1 MVSADTARTVVGILG
16 NIIALCLFLSP
27 VPTFIQ
33 ICKKG
38 TVERFSPIPYLA
50 TLLNCMLWTLY
61 GLPIVHPHSTL
72 VVTIN
77 GAGLLIELTYVLLF
91 LIYSAKKQRL
101 KVFLYLLL
109 EITFVGVV
117 AVMVLSLAHSHEKRT
132 LIVGSLCMFF
142 GTMMYVAPLSVMK
155 LVIKTKS
162 VEYMPF
168 TLSLASLLNG
178 ICWTTYALIRFDL
191 NITIPNGL
199 GTLFGVAQLA
209 LYACF
214 YKSTQRQLAERQ
226 AKASEVHLGEVVIA
240 SKSVAP
246 SNMNGN
252 SIEIEETP
260 NSFQTSNHVQER

>member
-142 GTMMYVAPLSVMK
+142 GTMMYVAPLSVM
-155 LVIKTKS
+155 
-162 VEYMPF
+162 
-168 TLSLASLLNG
+168 
-178 ICWTTYALIRFDL
+178 
-191 NITIPNGL
+191 IPNGL